1 MHLHPSPLL
10 FNAMGRSRIG
20 GTRALVSGIVGS
32 VVFSVG
38 KNSDGGWE
46 QYIATYNDQ
55 KENPNTKYQALA
67 RMQIALIERMVY
79 YLSYVLRASFEGVA
93 VGANSVNEF
102 AKVNMKSIQDYWEKY
117 WYGAYGWAFPQK
129 GNPEYA
135 WAPLIVSQGSMATP
149 KKWSVEVGSWPR
161 YVRHYIIQL
170 PATAQNKVVDIR
182 KALGIS
188 RKGSFNIVQVIGQY
202 NALKTGACFIKGQ
215 ISQNAN
221 DAVVITPNNIGQ
233 ILNIQTKILA
243 VANTQEMVLNYNLSY
258 DKDTHR
264 IELEVLPMTYT
275 GTQWITWDT
284 FLHATIFSDYKKNK
298 WIKSTS
304 RLTPPQSYTT
314 QDEYGR
320 APYEAY
326 QTWDA
331 NYHDETYK
339 DYFGRK

>member
-1 MHLHPSPLL
+1 
-10 FNAMGRSRIG
+10 MGRSRIG

-102 AKVNMKSIQDYWEKY
+102 AKVNMKSIQDYCEKY
-117 WYGAYGWAFPQK
+117 WYGAYGWAFPEK
-129 GNPEYA
+129 GLPEYA
-135 WAPLIVSQGSMATP
+135 WAPLIISQGTMDTP
-149 KKWSVEVGSWPR
+149 KKWSVEVGSWPY
-161 YVRHYIIQL
+161 YVRTYVLQL

-188 RKGSFNIVQVIGQY
+188 RKGSFNIVQVIGTY
-202 NALKTGACFIKGQ
+202 GMFKTGACFFKGM
-215 ISQNAN
+215 ISDAAN
-221 DAVVITPNNIGQ
+221 DAVVITPDNIGQ
-233 ILNIQTKILA
+233 ILSIQTKILA
-243 VANTQEMVLNYNLSY
+243 VVNTQEMELRYNLSY
-258 DKDTHR
+258 EPQTHQVR
-264 IELEVLPMTYT
+264 LTITPRVYT
-275 GTQWITWDT
+275 GYQWITWDT

-304 RLTPPQSYTT
+304 RLTPPESYTLES
-314 QDEYGR
+314 EYGR

-326 QTWDA
+326 QSWDE

>member
-1 MHLHPSPLL
+1 
-10 FNAMGRSRIG
+10 MGRSRIG

-102 AKVNMKSIQDYWEKY
+102 AKVNMKSIQDYCEKY
-117 WYGAYGWAFPQK
+117 WFGAYGWAFPQK
-129 GNPEYA
+129 GSPEYA

-149 KKWSVEVGSWPR
+149 KKWSVEVGPWPR

-215 ISQNAN
+215 ISENAN

-243 VANTQEMVLNYNLSY
+243 VTNTQEMVLNYNLSY

-304 RLTPPQSYTT
+304 RLTPPESYTT

-326 QTWDA
+326 QTWDE

>member
-1 MHLHPSPLL
+1 
-10 FNAMGRSRIG
+10 MGRSRIG

-102 AKVNMKSIQDYWEKY
+102 AKVNMKSIQDYCEKY
-117 WYGAYGWAFPQK
+117 WYGAYGWAFPEK
-129 GNPEYA
+129 GLPEYA
-135 WAPLIVSQGSMATP
+135 WAPLIISQGTMATP
-149 KKWSVEVGSWPR
+149 KKWSVEVGSWPY
-161 YVRHYIIQL
+161 YVRTYVLQL

-188 RKGSFNIVQVIGQY
+188 RKGSFNIVQVIGTY
-202 NALKTGACFIKGQ
+202 GMFKTGACFFKGM
-215 ISQNAN
+215 ISDAAN
-221 DAVVITPNNIGQ
+221 DAVVITPENIGQ
-233 ILNIQTKILA
+233 ILSIQTKILA
-243 VANTQEMVLNYNLSY
+243 VVNTQEMELRYNLSY
-258 DKDTHR
+258 DPQSHQVRLTITPR
-264 IELEVLPMTYT
+264 VYT
-275 GTQWITWDT
+275 GYQWITWDT

-304 RLTPPQSYTT
+304 RLTPPESYTLES
-314 QDEYGR
+314 EYGR

-326 QTWDA
+326 QSWDE

>member
-1 MHLHPSPLL
+1 
-10 FNAMGRSRIG
+10 MGRSRIG

-102 AKVNMKSIQDYWEKY
+102 AKVNMKSIQDYCEKY
-117 WYGAYGWAFPQK
+117 WYGAYGWAFPEK
-129 GNPEYA
+129 GLPEYA
-135 WAPLIVSQGSMATP
+135 WAPLIISQGTMATP
-149 KKWSVEVGSWPR
+149 KKWSVEVDSWPY
-161 YVRHYIIQL
+161 YVRTYVLQL

-188 RKGSFNIVQVIGQY
+188 RKGSFNIVQVIGTY
-202 NALKTGACFIKGQ
+202 GMFKTGACFFKGM
-215 ISQNAN
+215 ISDIAN
-221 DAVVITPNNIGQ
+221 DAVVITPENIGQ
-233 ILNIQTKILA
+233 ILTIQTKILA
-243 VANTQEMVLNYNLSY
+243 VVNTQEMELRYNLSY
-258 DKDTHR
+258 DPQTHQVR
-264 IELEVLPMTYT
+264 LTITPRVYT
-275 GTQWITWDT
+275 GYQWITWDT

-304 RLTPPQSYTT
+304 RLTPPESYTLES
-314 QDEYGR
+314 EYGR

-326 QTWDA
+326 QSWDA